1 LTHKNEV
8 LSGEIMLRFTSGF
21 SFDGDGSKLFLVNT
35 KYYHI
40 EDDTAC
46 FKLSSSFHNMKNATI
61 ESNYKIMKADIKDK
75 HGNGWDVWIDF
86 NDNGK
91 EEFRAYK
98 VIETN

>member
-1 LTHKNEV
+1 
-8 LSGEIMLRFTSGF
+8 
-21 SFDGDGSKLFLVNT
+21 
-35 KYYHI
+35 
-40 EDDTAC
+40 
-46 FKLSSSFHNMKNATI
+46 
-61 ESNYKIMKADIKDK
+61 MKADIKDK